1 MASWHEIL
9 EETTAPSIDFVRR
22 KYLKAFSA
30 LTGRNVIAYY
40 SGFLTNPNQS
50 SGIIDNDMNGFMN
63 AIHGLD
69 RNNGLDLILHTPG
82 GTVSA
87 AGAIVSYLKQMF
99 KEDIRCFIPQIAMSA
114 GTMIACSCKEIW
126 MGRQSSIGP
135 IDPQF
140 GAISTG
146 EVIEEFGEA
155 IKDIKKNPMNL
166 PIWQIRLSKYPPA
179 FLGQCQKAAE
189 FSKELVREWLI
200 TNMFKGDTASKK
212 KAQAVVRFLSDHGKT
227 KQHDRHISAIEAS
240 KIGLKIEMLEQK
252 GHDAIQ
258 DAVLSVHHAF
268 MLTFSKNTSVIK
280 IIENHLGHAVVN
292 CSIVR

>member
-9 EETTAPSIDFVRR
+9 DETTAPSIDVVRR
-22 KYLKAFSA
+22 KYLKAFSV

-50 SGIIDNDMNGFMN
+50 SGILDNDMNGFMN

-126 MGRQSSIGP
+126 MGRQSSIG
-135 IDPQF
+135 
-140 GAISTG
+140 
-146 EVIEEFGEA
+146 
-155 IKDIKKNPMNL
+155 L
-166 PIWQIRLSKYPPA
+166 WQIRLSKYPPA

-189 FSKELVREWLI
+189 FSKELVREWLM

-252 GHDAIQ
+252 GRDAIQ

-268 MLTFSKNTSVIK
+268 MLTFSKMLV
-280 IIENHLGHAVVN
+280 
-292 CSIVR
+292 